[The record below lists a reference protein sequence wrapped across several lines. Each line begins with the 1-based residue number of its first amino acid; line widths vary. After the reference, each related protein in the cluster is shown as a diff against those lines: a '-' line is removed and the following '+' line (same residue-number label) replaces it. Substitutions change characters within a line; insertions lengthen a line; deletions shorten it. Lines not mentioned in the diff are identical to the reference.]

1 MTDDEKTGWPPV
13 ELGEVT
19 MIFTVKDLA
28 KSIDFYTR
36 LGFEQ
41 TVVHGHDGQ
50 KPISSEDNPSWATFR
65 CGNQRVHLMDIGMN
79 MMHFVVDDPPAVMTA
94 LTERG
99 LAPYASGPGNT
110 GASLEDPDGNIIYI
124 MKSTP

>member
-1 MTDDEKTGWPPV
+1 MTDDEKTGWPQV

-19 MIFTVKDLA
+19 MIFNVKDLA

-41 TVVHGHDGQ
+41 TVVHGHDGEN
-50 KPISSEDNPSWATFR
+50 PISSEDNPTWATFR
-65 CGNQRVHLMDIGMN
+65 YRNQNVSLMDIGMN

-99 LAPYASGPGNT
+99 LAPQASGPGNT
-110 GASLEDPDGNIIYI
+110 GASLGDPDGNIIYI